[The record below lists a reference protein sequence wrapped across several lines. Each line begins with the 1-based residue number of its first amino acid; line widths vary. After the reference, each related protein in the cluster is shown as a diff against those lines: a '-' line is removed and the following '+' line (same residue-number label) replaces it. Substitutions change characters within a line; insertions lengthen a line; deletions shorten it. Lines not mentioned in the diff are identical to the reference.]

1 LVSVVVIQPG
11 LADLRALARRLDR
24 TTYRPIELVLA
35 ADQVSDMGGDPDPS
49 IPVRF
54 VRPAPDG
61 DSTVSIN
68 AAIEAAAGELICL
81 LDPEVEPILPDWL
94 GHLVETVL
102 AGSAGAGP
110 VLLRARGQGLV
121 RAKQQSADL
130 SVLSVGIDLER
141 AAGVIRPAHMAFGRR
156 YRWDRSLT
164 TQDVPALSLAC
175 IVVRRLDILRAGGL
189 PPGYGSSGRYSAE
202 VPYLDADLGS
212 SLRIAGGHLTNDRRV
227 LAWCPFDEPSSPL
240 PAPPPERRDPRD
252 TWVTRG
258 DAAVFLD
265 RWGPRLARQ
274 VLVDVVSDEHHWST
288 SPLSIATVGAVRLGM
303 RPGRRSWRVA
313 SVPSA
318 KGSPRMRAIR
328 ADVVVV
334 ASPHIDIRETPSGV
348 IRVAWIKGAIP
359 DHLDEFDLVIA
370 QTPADRA
377 RVSTE
382 TIKDVAV
389 ADLEGPQ
396 GQERLRR
403 LLLPWAEARRLSIR
417 IGAANVKTAHLW
429 GDFHFARSLQRYL
442 ERAGHPTR
450 VRLLGDWSSAG
461 AASDDATIHLL
472 GNQVAHNRPSQ
483 LNVLWQISH
492 PDLATGELY
501 DTYDQAFVASDRF
514 AASMATR
521 TSVPVAPLHQATDPE
536 RFYPDATGPRHDL
549 LFVANYR
556 PNRPVVEWLIPTD
569 RDLAI
574 YGKGWDEH
582 GLEPRYHRGPH
593 IANADLRRYYSSASI
608 VLNDTWED
616 MRAAGFISNRIYD
629 ALACGA
635 FVLSDAVDGLVEEF
649 DGGVAIY
656 EDELDLRAAV
666 ERYLEEGTSR
676 REIAE
681 QGRAAV
687 LARHT
692 FGQRAA
698 AILEVLHPRLD
709 ERPPMV
715 TDSPPP

>member
-1 LVSVVVIQPG
+1 
-11 LADLRALARRLDR
+11 
-24 TTYRPIELVLA
+24 
-35 ADQVSDMGGDPDPS
+35 
-49 IPVRF
+49 
-54 VRPAPDG
+54 
-61 DSTVSIN
+61 
-68 AAIEAAAGELICL
+68 
-81 LDPEVEPILPDWL
+81 
-94 GHLVETVL
+94 
-102 AGSAGAGP
+102 
-110 VLLRARGQGLV
+110 
-121 RAKQQSADL
+121 
-130 SVLSVGIDLER
+130 
-141 AAGVIRPAHMAFGRR
+141 
-156 YRWDRSLT
+156 
-164 TQDVPALSLAC
+164 
-175 IVVRRLDILRAGGL
+175 
-189 PPGYGSSGRYSAE
+189 
-202 VPYLDADLGS
+202 
-212 SLRIAGGHLTNDRRV
+212 
-227 LAWCPFDEPSSPL
+227 
-240 PAPPPERRDPRD
+240 
-252 TWVTRG
+252 
-258 DAAVFLD
+258 
-265 RWGPRLARQ
+265 
-274 VLVDVVSDEHHWST
+274 
-288 SPLSIATVGAVRLGM
+288 
-303 RPGRRSWRVA
+303 
-313 SVPSA
+313 
-318 KGSPRMRAIR
+318 
-328 ADVVVV
+328 
-334 ASPHIDIRETPSGV
+334 
-348 IRVAWIKGAIP
+348 
-359 DHLDEFDLVIA
+359 
-370 QTPADRA
+370 
-377 RVSTE
+377 
-382 TIKDVAV
+382 
-389 ADLEGPQ
+389 
-396 GQERLRR
+396 
-403 LLLPWAEARRLSIR
+403 
-417 IGAANVKTAHLW
+417 
-429 GDFHFARSLQRYL
+429 L

-681 QGRAAV
+681 RGRAAV